1 MQKIIV
7 LYIVHDTD
15 LAGTSLSTLN
25 LIKSVQSEVQPIVL
39 LPAEGAVSKLYRVEG
54 IECIVEPFP
63 INWDYLKCGRNV
75 VRYLYYEYLNTKKF
89 IEDEKEAFL
98 RIYPLLKGRSIQI
111 VHSASSVIT
120 IGVRLAKALHAKHVW
135 HVREFMD
142 LDFHLR
148 HQLGF
153 AYTGWLIRH
162 SDYAIAITRAVY
174 NHWHL
179 ERMHGRS
186 RFLWNAVRSA
196 SEICNDENKENYFL
210 FCSGNLTVEKGVDAA
225 VRAFGMSGVADKGFR
240 LKVVGRGS
248 ESQIEDL
255 KKIAAHYHCEDAI
268 SFLGFCN
275 DVKPIMMKARGFL
288 MTSLNEGLG
297 RTTIE
302 AMFYGCPV
310 IARHS
315 GGTVDFLRDGDNG
328 YFFHTEEECALLIRQ
343 LATRVPADVISRAQS
358 FVRSHFTE
366 EVYGREIMK
375 IYMKVMG
382 LRSTDKR

>member
-1 MQKIIV
+1 M
-7 LYIVHDTD
+7 
-15 LAGTSLSTLN
+15 
-25 LIKSVQSEVQPIVL
+25 IKSLRQEVQPIVL
-39 LPAEGAVSKLYRVEG
+39 LPAEGAVSKLYRSQGV
-54 IECIVEPFP
+54 ECIVENFP
-63 INWDYLKCGRNV
+63 INWSFLKCGRNV
-75 VRYLYYEYLNTKKF
+75 LRYLYYDYLQTRQFLN
-89 IEDEKEAFL
+89 DEKRSL
-98 RIYPLLKGRSIQI
+98 SRIYPLLKDRNVQI

-120 IGVRLAKALHAKHVW
+120 IGVRLSKALHAKHVW

-142 LDFHLR
+142 LDFHIKP
-148 HQLGF
+148 QLGF
-153 AYTGWLIRH
+153 AYTGYLIRK
-162 SDYAIAITRAVY
+162 SDYAIAITKDVFRR
-174 NHWHL
+174 WHL
-179 ERMHGRS
+179 QKMHDRS
-186 RFLWNAVRSA
+186 SYLWDAVRSE
-196 SEICNDENKENYFL
+196 SEISYDENKENYFL

-225 VRAFGMSGVADKGFR
+225 VRSFGKSGVSAKGFR

-343 LATRVPADVISRAQS
+343 LATRVPADVIHRAQS

-366 EVYGREIMK
+366 EVYGRENMK

>member
-1 MQKIIV
+1 MSRITV
-7 LYIVHDTD
+7 LYIVHDTEI
-15 LAGTSLSTLN
+15 AGTSLSTLN

-39 LPAEGAVSKLYRVEG
+39 LPAEGAVSKLYRGEG
-54 IECIVEPFP
+54 LECIVEPFP

-75 VRYLYYEYLNTKKF
+75 LRYLYYEYLNTMKY
-89 IEDEKEAFL
+89 IVDEKQAFS
-98 RIYPLLKGRSIQI
+98 RIYPLLKSRNIQI

-120 IGVRLAKALHAKHVW
+120 IGVRLSKALHAKHVW

-142 LDFHLR
+142 LDFHIKP
-148 HQLGF
+148 QLGF
-153 AYTGWLIRH
+153 AYTGNLIRK
-162 SDYAIAITRAVY
+162 SDYAIAITKDVFRR
-174 NHWHL
+174 WHL
-179 ERMHGRS
+179 QKMHDRS
-186 RFLWNAVRSA
+186 CYLWDAVRSE
-196 SEICNDENKENYFL
+196 SEISYDGNKENYFL
-210 FCSGNLTVEKGVDAA
+210 FCSGNLTVEKGADAA
-225 VRAFGMSGVADKGFR
+225 VRSFGKSGVSAKGFSLR
-240 LKVVGRGS
+240 LVGRCS
-248 ESQIEDL
+248 ESQQKDL
-255 KKIAAHYHCEDAI
+255 LKLAAEYHCEDAI

-275 DVKPIMMKARGFL
+275 DVKPLMSKARGFL

-328 YFFHTEEECALLIRQ
+328 YFFETEDECARLISQ
-343 LATRVPADVISRAQS
+343 LSDQIPTGLIHRSQT

-375 IYMKVMG
+375 IYGRVMEKG
-382 LRSTDKR
+382 A

>member
-1 MQKIIV
+1 MSSFTV
-7 LYIVHDTD
+7 LYIVHDTE

-25 LIKSVQSEVQPIVL
+25 MIRSLRQEVQPIVL
-39 LPAEGAVSKLYRVEG
+39 LPAEGAVSRLYRSQGV
-54 IECIVEPFP
+54 ECIIEKFP
-63 INWDYLKCGRNV
+63 INWSFLKCGRNV
-75 VRYLYYEYLNTKKF
+75 LRYLYYDYLQTRQF
-89 IEDEKEAFL
+89 INDEKRSFD
-98 RIYPLLKGRSIQI
+98 RIFPLLKDRNIQI

-120 IGVRLAKALHAKHVW
+120 IGVRLSKALHAKHVW

-142 LDFHLR
+142 LDFHIKP
-148 HQLGF
+148 QLGF
-153 AYTGWLIRH
+153 AYTGYLIRK

-174 NHWHL
+174 EHWHL
-179 ERMHGRS
+179 QRIHDRS
-186 RFLWNAVRSA
+186 CYLWNAIRPE
-196 SEICNDENKENYFL
+196 SEISYDGNKENYFL

-225 VRAFGMSGVADKGFR
+225 VRSFGKSGVSAKGFSLR
-240 LKVVGRGS
+240 LVGRCS
-248 ESQIEDL
+248 ESQQKDL
-255 KKIAAHYHCEDAI
+255 LKLAAEYHCEDAI

-275 DVKPIMMKARGFL
+275 DVKPLMSKARGFL

-328 YFFHTEEECALLIRQ
+328 YFFETEDECARLISQ
-343 LATRVPADVISRAQS
+343 LADQIPTGLIHRSQS
-358 FVRSHFTE
+358 FVRSYFTE

-375 IYMKVMG
+375 IYRRVLCGNKG
-382 LRSTDKR
+382 